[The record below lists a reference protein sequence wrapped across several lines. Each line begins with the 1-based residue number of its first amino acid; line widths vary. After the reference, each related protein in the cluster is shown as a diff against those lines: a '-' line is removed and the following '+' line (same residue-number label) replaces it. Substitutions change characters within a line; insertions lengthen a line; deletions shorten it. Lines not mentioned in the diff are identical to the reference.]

1 MFINATQQ
9 PSLCQHCTM
18 SGMCFSQAEK
28 SKAEP
33 KVRSHKVYHKSDLL
47 FGTGETFDAIYILR
61 SGSAKSS
68 VLANSGHEQISSF
81 YYPGDLIG
89 LDGFDNGSHA
99 QSMKFLETSSV
110 CRIGLGELDKAM
122 ANSASIRYNLL
133 QGMSHALN
141 DEDKFLL
148 SLNNMNSAQR
158 LSSFLL
164 DLSSR
169 FEKRGLSGNVFD
181 LSMTR
186 VDIANYLGM
195 AIETVS
201 RLLTQ
206 LQNEQIIEVEKRRV
220 SIIDIEKLNQCLLHE
235 REPHMLPTTNVR
247 QPNNLQA
254 RVA

>member
-1 MFINATQQ
+1 MSINTTQ
-9 PSLCQHCTM
+9 PSSLCQHCAMT
-18 SGMCFSQAEK
+18 GMCFSQADTNK
-28 SKAEP
+28 VEP
-33 KVRSHKVYHKSDLL
+33 KVRSHKVYQKSDIL
-47 FGTGETFDAIYILR
+47 FRSGQPFNAIYVLR

-68 VLANSGHEQISSF
+68 VIANSGHDQISNF
-81 YYPGDLIG
+81 YFPGDLIG

-99 QSMKFLETSSV
+99 QSIKFLETSSV
-110 CRIGLGELDKAM
+110 CRIDLGELDKAM
-122 ANSASIRYNLL
+122 ASSAGIRHNML

-148 SLNNMNSAQR
+148 SLNHMNSAQR
-158 LSSFLL
+158 LSTFIL
-164 DLSSR
+164 DLSFR
-169 FEKRGLSGNVFD
+169 FENRGLSGNVFD

-206 LQNEQIIEVEKRRV
+206 LQNEQVIEVEKRRV
-220 SIIDIEKLNQCLLHE
+220 SIVDREKLSQCLLTE
-235 REPHMLPTTNVR
+235 REPHILIAAKVR
-247 QPNNLQA
+247 QQNNIQV

>member
-1 MFINATQQ
+1 
-9 PSLCQHCTM
+9 M
-18 SGMCFSQAEK
+18 SGMCFSQADKIKVE
-28 SKAEP
+28 A

-47 FGTGETFDAIYILR
+47 FGAGQTFDAIYILR

-68 VLANSGHEQISSF
+68 VIANSGHEQISGF
-81 YYPGDLIG
+81 HYPGDLIG
-89 LDGFDNGSHA
+89 LDGFDNGTHA
-99 QSMKFLETSSV
+99 QSIKFLETSSV

-141 DEDKFLL
+141 DENKFLL

-158 LSSFLL
+158 LGSFLY
-164 DLSSR
+164 DLSLR
-169 FEKRGLSGNVFD
+169 FEHRGLSGNVFD

-206 LQNEQIIEVEKRRV
+206 LQNKQIIEVEKRRV
-220 SIIDIEKLNQCLLHE
+220 SIVDFEKLNQCLLQE
-235 REPHMLPTTNVR
+235 REPHILHTAEIR
-247 QPNNLQA
+247 QPNDIQV

>member
-1 MFINATQQ
+1 MPINKTQ
-9 PSLCQHCTM
+9 SSMLCQHCSM
-18 SGMCFSQAEK
+18 AGMCFSQSDRNK
-28 SKAEP
+28 VEP
-33 KVRSHKVYHKSDLL
+33 KIRSHKVYQKSNVL
-47 FGTGETFDAIYILR
+47 FSTGQNFDAIYVLR

-68 VLANSGHEQISSF
+68 ILANTGHEQISSF
-81 YYPGDLIG
+81 YFPGDLIG
-89 LDGFDNGSHA
+89 LDGFDNGFHA
-99 QSMKFLETSSV
+99 QSIKFLETSSV

-122 ANSASIRYNLL
+122 VNSSSIRRNMLKS
-133 QGMSHALN
+133 MSHALN

-148 SLNNMNSAQR
+148 SLNHMNSAQR
-158 LSSFLL
+158 LGSFML

-169 FEKRGLSGNVFD
+169 FEQRGLSGSVFN

-220 SIIDIEKLNQCLLHE
+220 SIVDRERLSECVLQE
-235 REPHMLPTTNVR
+235 REPHMMLATKAR
-247 QPNNLQA
+247 QSNNIHM

>member
-1 MFINATQQ
+1 MPINTTQ
-9 PSLCQHCTM
+9 PSVLCQHCAM
-18 SGMCFSQAEK
+18 SGMCFSQGERNN
-28 SKAEP
+28 AEP
-33 KVRSHKVYHKSDLL
+33 KIRSHKVYQKANVL
-47 FGTGETFDAIYILR
+47 FSAGQTFDAIYILR

-68 VLANSGHEQISSF
+68 ILANSGHEQISSF
-81 YYPGDLIG
+81 YFPGDLIG

-99 QSMKFLETSSV
+99 QSIKFLETSSV
-110 CRIGLGELDKAM
+110 CRISLGELDKAM
-122 ANSASIRYNLL
+122 ASSASIRHNIL

-148 SLNNMNSAQR
+148 SLNHMNSAQR
-158 LSSFLL
+158 LGSFLL

-169 FEKRGLSGNVFD
+169 FEQRGLSGNVFD

-206 LQNEQIIEVEKRRV
+206 LHNEQIIEVEKRRV
-220 SIIDIEKLNQCLLHE
+220 SIMDRDKLSESLLQE
-235 REPHMLPTTNVR
+235 REPHILFAEKVR
-247 QPNNLQA
+247 QSNNIQVK
-254 RVA
+254 VA

>member
-1 MFINATQQ
+1 
-9 PSLCQHCTM
+9 
-18 SGMCFSQAEK
+18 MCFSQTEK
-28 SKAEP
+28 KRTEP
-33 KVRSHKVYHKSDLL
+33 KIRSHKVYHKSDVL
-47 FGTGETFDAIYILR
+47 FSVGQTFDAIYILR

-68 VLANSGHEQISSF
+68 VLANSGYEQISSF

-89 LDGFDNGSHA
+89 LDGFDNGTHT
-99 QSMKFLETSSV
+99 QLIKFLETSSV

-122 ANSASIRYNLL
+122 ATSPSLRFNLL

-141 DEDKFLL
+141 DENKFLL

-158 LSSFLL
+158 LSSFLI

-169 FEKRGLSGNVFD
+169 FEDLGLSGSDFD

-201 RLLTQ
+201 RLLTH
-206 LQNEQIIEVEKRRV
+206 LQNKQIIEVAKRRV
-220 SIIDIEKLNQCLLHE
+220 RIIDFEKLKQSVLQE
-235 REPHMLPTTNVR
+235 RETAPLRT
-247 QPNNLQA
+247 A
-254 RVA
+254 

>member
-1 MFINATQQ
+1 MSINTAHQ

-18 SGMCFSQAEK
+18 TGMCFSQADK
-28 SKAEP
+28 IKAEL
-33 KVRSHKVYHKSDLL
+33 KVRSHKVYHKSDVL
-47 FGTGETFDAIYILR
+47 FGTGQTFDAIYILR

-68 VLANSGHEQISSF
+68 VLANSGHEQISNF

-89 LDGFDNGSHA
+89 LDGFDNGYHA
-99 QSMKFLETSSV
+99 QSIKFLETSSV

-122 ANSASIRYNLL
+122 ANSASIRFNLL
-133 QGMSHALN
+133 QGMSQVLN
-141 DEDKFLL
+141 NEDKFLL

-164 DLSSR
+164 DLSSQ
-169 FEKRGLSGNVFD
+169 FEKRGLSGNMFD

-201 RLLTQ
+201 RLFTQ
-206 LQNEQIIEVEKRRV
+206 LQNEHIIKVEKRRV
-220 SIIDIEKLNQCLLHE
+220 KIIDIGKLNLCLLHE
-235 REPHMLPTTNVR
+235 REPHLLHAAKVR
-247 QPNNLQA
+247 QPKNIQA

>member
-1 MFINATQQ
+1 MQ
-9 PSLCQHCTM
+9 PSLCQHCAM
-18 SGMCFSQAEK
+18 SGMCFSQIDK
-28 SKAEP
+28 NKAEP
-33 KVRSHKVYHKSDLL
+33 KVRSHKVYQKSDVL
-47 FGTGETFDAIYILR
+47 FGAGQTFNAIYILR

-68 VLANSGHEQISSF
+68 ILANNGLEQISSF
-81 YYPGDLIG
+81 HYPGDLIG

-99 QSMKFLETSSV
+99 QSIKFLETSSV
-110 CRIGLGELDKAM
+110 CRIGLGELHKAM
-122 ANSASIRYNLL
+122 ATSASIRYNLL
-133 QGMSHALN
+133 QSMSHALN
-141 DEDKFLL
+141 DEDRFLL

-164 DLSSR
+164 DLSSK

-220 SIIDIEKLNQCLLHE
+220 SIMDFQTLNQSLSHE
-235 REPHMLPTTNVR
+235 REPHILLAAKVC
-247 QPNNLQA
+247 QSNNIQA